1 MGVPKLSSGAA
12 CILLWLF
19 VVRIG
24 QVCVLAASTQR
35 NEEAKKLEEQG
46 ITTLPAV
53 VTSQSISTKGIQHV
67 ETDDGK
73 STPYGI
79 TTDKTGSKVDQ
90 NKVPVVVQ
98 SIAPNEHESTSN
110 PKGDLGKESGAST
123 GSILGE
129 LRQVEQLDRTNGG
142 PSDSKKKVSND
153 TAADLVKSSN
163 GDKDDQVNGPPRRV
177 KDDDQNAATNSQV
190 ENNVKAPVGG
200 SQPPVTT
207 KVEETPPPIAPAQT
221 STLQKKFQPT
231 EPPQSQGQQKDV
243 DASSGRLKDL
253 GEIPSASNPGNF
265 EYGNARE
272 PDSEEEL
279 EPPLPTQ
286 KGLASVTSGSA
297 SSGAQSIVGSMG
309 GSHPEKPLDASGAA
323 GSMPS
328 LPSQDDSH
336 FFAYFLAAVVLCV
349 IGYLAFHN
357 KRKILALILEGR
369 HERQRRHNGHYR
381 RLDNTDEALSA
392 RKNRG
397 SF

>member
-1 MGVPKLSSGAA
+1 MVQLQESSLERATAKVGQFEQKPAIHVSNCANVSDPKRTISEGGVSAGGPVLQHEHQCSVMLSPMTVVVNLNESISPPSSG
-12 CILLWLF
+12 
-19 VVRIG
+19 
-24 QVCVLAASTQR
+24 
-35 NEEAKKLEEQG
+35 
-46 ITTLPAV
+46 
-53 VTSQSISTKGIQHV
+53 
-67 ETDDGK
+67 
-73 STPYGI
+73 
-79 TTDKTGSKVDQ
+79 GSM
-90 NKVPVVVQ
+90 
-98 SIAPNEHESTSN
+98 
-110 PKGDLGKESGAST
+110 
-123 GSILGE
+123 
-129 LRQVEQLDRTNGG
+129 
-142 PSDSKKKVSND
+142 
-153 TAADLVKSSN
+153 KSSN

-207 KVEETPPPIAPAQT
+207 KVEETPPPITPTQT